1 MVGWHKYQRVTIKK
15 NIAEKIN
22 DSTIAEDHPLKTNK
36 DHILLETKTL
46 RKMNKPMSNSSQAK
60 ESVSI

>member
-1 MVGWHKYQRVTIKK
+1 MI
-15 NIAEKIN
+15 
-22 DSTIAEDHPLKTNK
+22 STIAEDHPLKTNK

-46 RKMNKPMSNSSQAK
+46 RKMNKPIGSSSQAK